1 MEKLMNKMDVMEMDK
16 VSGGIR
22 PRPLPRLPRS
32 GCHDSNANS
41 MVATRGLP
49 PVGHVD
55 ETQMKLPIG
64 GSHKITMAANVFE
77 TQNASACVG
86 K

>member
-16 VSGGIR
+16 VSGGSIKLR

-32 GCHDSNANS
+32 GVRISGCHDSNANS
-41 MVATRGLP
+41 
-49 PVGHVD
+49 
-55 ETQMKLPIG
+55 
-64 GSHKITMAANVFE
+64 MAANVFE

>member
-1 MEKLMNKMDVMEMDK
+1 MDKLMMNKLEDMELDM
-16 VSGGIR
+16 VAGGFRPNHIFR
-22 PRPLPRLPRS
+22 PRPR
-32 GCHDSNANS
+32 CHDSNANS
-41 MVATRGLP
+41 MAAN
-49 PVGHVD
+49 VD

-64 GSHKITMAANVFE
+64 GGHKITMAANVFE

>member
-1 MEKLMNKMDVMEMDK
+1 MEKLMNKMDDMEMDK
-16 VSGGIR
+16 VSGGRCNPGGSKKR
-22 PRPLPRLPRS
+22 PRPS
-32 GCHDSNANS
+32 FHDSNANS
-41 MVATRGLP
+41 MAAN
-49 PVGHVD
+49 VD

-64 GSHKITMAANVFE
+64 GGHKITMAANVFE

>member
-1 MEKLMNKMDVMEMDK
+1 MEKIMNKMDNMELDM
-16 VSGGIR
+16 VAGGFRPNIIFR
-22 PRPLPRLPRS
+22 PRPRK
-32 GCHDSNANS
+32 HDANS
-41 MVATRGLP
+41 MAAN
-49 PVGHVD
+49 VD

-64 GSHKITMAANVFE
+64 KLPVAGGHKITMAANVFE

>member
-16 VSGGIR
+16 VSGGSIKLR
-22 PRPLPRLPRS
+22 PRPRK
-32 GCHDSNANS
+32 HDANS
-41 MVATRGLP
+41 MAAN
-49 PVGHVD
+49 VD

-64 GSHKITMAANVFE
+64 GGHKITMAANVFE

>member
-16 VSGGIR
+16 VSGGSIKLR
-22 PRPLPRLPRS
+22 PRPLPRS

-41 MVATRGLP
+41 MAAN
-49 PVGHVD
+49 VD

-64 GSHKITMAANVFE
+64 GGHKITFE

>member
-1 MEKLMNKMDVMEMDK
+1 MDKLMNKMDVMEMDK
-16 VSGGIR
+16 VSGGFR
-22 PRPLPRLPRS
+22 PNHIFRPFPR
-32 GCHDSNANS
+32 CHDSNANS

-49 PVGHVD
+49 PVGHLPIG
-55 ETQMKLPIG
+55 KLPIG
-64 GSHKITMAANVFE
+64 GGHKITMAANVDE

>member
-1 MEKLMNKMDVMEMDK
+1 MDEMNKNKMDDMEMDK
-16 VSGGIR
+16 VSGGR
-22 PRPLPRLPRS
+22 CNPGGSKKRPL
-32 GCHDSNANS
+32 DSNANS
-41 MVATRGLP
+41 MAANIGENDTANSMAAN
-49 PVGHVD
+49 VD

-64 GSHKITMAANVFE
+64 GGHKITFE

>member
-16 VSGGIR
+16 VSGGSIKIR

-41 MVATRGLP
+41 MAAN
-49 PVGHVD
+49 VD

-64 GSHKITMAANVFE
+64 KLPVAGGHKINV
-77 TQNASACVG
+77 
-86 K
+86 

>member
-1 MEKLMNKMDVMEMDK
+1 MEKLMNKMEDMEMDK
-16 VSGGIR
+16 VAGGGVIPLIAR
-22 PRPLPRLPRS
+22 PRPRK
-32 GCHDSNANS
+32 HDANS
-41 MVATRGLP
+41 MAAN
-49 PVGHVD
+49 VD

-64 GSHKITMAANVFE
+64 GGHKITMAANVFE